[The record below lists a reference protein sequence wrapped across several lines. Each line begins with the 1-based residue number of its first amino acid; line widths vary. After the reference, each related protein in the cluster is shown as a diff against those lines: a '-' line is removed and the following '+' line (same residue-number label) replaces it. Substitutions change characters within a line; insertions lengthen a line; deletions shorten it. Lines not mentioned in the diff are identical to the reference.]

1 MWQGKLLYN
10 KNNRV
15 VLRDDF
21 AFFTITKQD
30 GGVRSYTLK
39 DICLYF
45 LKTINPMSFHF
56 FPKDISWEKKIHIYD
71 SKYCK

>member
-15 VLRDDF
+15 FVGEDF

-30 GGVRSYTLK
+30 DGMRSYTLK

-45 LKTINPMSFHF
+45 LKNINPMRFPF
-56 FPKDISWEKKIHIYD
+56 FS
-71 SKYCK
+71 

>member
-45 LKTINPMSFHF
+45 
-56 FPKDISWEKKIHIYD
+56 
-71 SKYCK
+71 